1 MKLYAFILGTVIA
14 IIGVM
19 SGFITEEFSKTYWI
33 CGIAAAAG
41 FIFSGITMG
50 AFVGGM
56 QVRANYFSETKEH
69 NQTRYKLTMVFFLF
83 GLPNIIVVL
92 ALFLVQLNTKI

>member
-1 MKLYAFILGTVIA
+1 MGTVIA

-69 NQTRYKLTMVFFLF
+69 HQSRFSLTMLFFLF
-83 GLPNIIVVL
+83 GLPNLIAVL
-92 ALFLVQLNTKI
+92 AVFLIQMY